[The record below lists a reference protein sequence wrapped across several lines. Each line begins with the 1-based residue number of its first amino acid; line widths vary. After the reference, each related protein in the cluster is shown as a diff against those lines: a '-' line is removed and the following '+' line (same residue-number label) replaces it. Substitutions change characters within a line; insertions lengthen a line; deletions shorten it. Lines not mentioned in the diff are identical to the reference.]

1 MDFTKLFKFM
11 ASETG
16 KNYRGQIICSYIII
30 ALLVLAVIFIL
41 LVNHNL
47 IMKKDSP
54 IRRFLTHPL
63 FYYSLK
69 RIGSALVSIVLALA
83 ITFCLIRMQDLRSAY
98 CPANDHLTP
107 EQFERWCN
115 AKMTNLGLTGSLVE
129 QFIKYFYNIIPI
141 PKQICTAVDELT
153 GECVKDGLKFF
164 TIYLGAPARSDVYD
178 SIATAIFDKIPN
190 SFRWGAIDV
199 LIQIV
204 IGYPLGIFMA
214 KYQDKLVDKIGK
226 TYIILIDAIP
236 GLLYFYLLYSFF
248 QQLLMWNINLFPMKF
263 EPNNVSTWLAP
274 AFTSSFAGIAGIAY
288 WVRRY
293 MLNEINSDYVKF
305 ARAKGLSENRI
316 MFTHVLRNAIVPL
329 SRSLSTA
336 FISCLFGSYFIESLF
351 SIDGFGG
358 MLMTAVQTKD
368 FMVVQGVVVFSAI
381 LSVISYL
388 IADIAMAVADPRISF
403 ESQ

>member
-1 MDFTKLFKFM
+1 MDFTKLLTFM
-11 ASETG
+11 AAESG
-16 KNYRGQIICSYIII
+16 NYQAQIIISYIVI
-30 ALLVLAVIFIL
+30 ALLVLAVVFIV

-47 IMKKDSP
+47 VLKKDTKF
-54 IRRFLTHPL
+54 RRFLTHPL

-98 CPANDHLTP
+98 CPANPHFTG
-107 EQFERWCN
+107 EQFERWCE
-115 AKMTNLGLTGSLVE
+115 AKMRNLGLTGSLIE
-129 QFIKYFYNIIPI
+129 QFFTYFYNIIPI
-141 PKQICTAVDELT
+141 PKEICTAVDKSKLT
-153 GECVKDGLKFF
+153 ADCVQSQFF
-164 TIYLGAPARSDVYD
+164 VVYLGSSARSDTIPF
-178 SIATAIFDKIPN
+178 IADAIFDKLPN

-199 LIQIV
+199 LIQLI

-248 QQLLMWNINLFPMKF
+248 QQLLMWGIDWFPMRF
-263 EPNNVSTWLAP
+263 DPNNVTTWLAP

-305 ARAKGLSENRI
+305 ARSKGLSENRI

-351 SIDGFGG
+351 AIDGFGG
-358 MLMTAVQTKD
+358 MLMNAVQTKD
-368 FMVVQGVVVFSAI
+368 FMIVQGVVVFSAI
-381 LSVISYL
+381 LSVVSYL
-388 IADIAMAVADPRISF
+388 IADIAMAIADPRISF

>member
-1 MDFTKLFKFM
+1 MDFTKQFKFM
-11 ASETG
+11 ASG
-16 KNYRGQIICSYIII
+16 SYLPQIIISYIII
-30 ALLVLAVIFIL
+30 ALVVLFAIFII

-47 IMKKDSP
+47 ILKKDTAF
-54 IRRFLTHPL
+54 RRFLTHPL

-69 RIGSALVSIVLALA
+69 RIGSAIISIVLALA

-98 CPANDHLTP
+98 CPANDHLTA
-107 EQFERWCN
+107 EQFERWCQ
-115 AKMTNLGLTGSLVE
+115 AKMSNLGLTGSLVE
-129 QFIKYFYNIIPI
+129 QFFKYFYNVIPI
-141 PKQICTAVDELT
+141 PKEICTAVNELT
-153 GECVKDGLKFF
+153 GECVNLQFF
-164 TIYLGAPARSDVYD
+164 AIYLGQSARSDATRN
-178 SIATAIFDKIPN
+178 IADAIFNKLPN
-190 SFRWGAIDV
+190 SFRWGVLDV
-199 LIQIV
+199 AIQII

-248 QQLLMWNINLFPMKF
+248 QQLLLWNINIFPMRF
-263 EPNNVSTWLAP
+263 EPNNVSTWIAP
-274 AFTSSFAGIAGIAY
+274 AITSSFAGIAGIAY

-336 FISCLFGSYFIESLF
+336 VISCLFGSYFIESLF
-351 SIDGFGG
+351 AIDGFGG
-358 MLMTAVQTKD
+358 MLMNAVQTKD
-368 FMVVQGVVVFSAI
+368 FMIVQGVVVFSAI
-381 LSVISYL
+381 LSVVSYL
-388 IADIAMAVADPRISF
+388 IADIAMAIADPRISF